1 MYHVGLVPQHLSC
14 HSQDKGQKRN
24 GRSIDQLVEISCQK
38 KPRNFTSTEE
48 TKWVILTQLYL
59 VTSFT
64 TEYPL
69 GPSP

>member
-1 MYHVGLVPQHLSC
+1 MKKALTAHPKQTYCKKQ

-48 TKWVILTQLYL
+48 TK
-59 VTSFT
+59 
-64 TEYPL
+64 
-69 GPSP
+69 